1 MIDLREI
8 TLFIYVPRKI
18 VLKVHHNGLLKPAH
32 YIVSGLEI
40 LLYFFIRKGIIPLM
54 KRIFLTAIIILS
66 FASGMALAAP
76 QPAIVPKAGTW
87 TLEVKFEQ
95 PLQMVLQSGNSQ
107 ERFWYIILDLVN
119 QSGKDIDFYPQFELV
134 TDTIQ
139 VTPAIKGTS
148 AVLFDKI
155 KDRHKSKYPF
165 LQLPENAP
173 QKMLQG
179 EDNAIDI
186 AVIFPDFD
194 PNAKT
199 VNIFISGLS
208 NETVAV
214 DNPAEKD
221 KDGNPVKIY
230 LRKTLQLTYSI
241 AGDPKFRNDQKL
253 KFVAKSWVM
262 R

>member
-1 MIDLREI
+1 M
-8 TLFIYVPRKI
+8 
-18 VLKVHHNGLLKPAH
+18 
-32 YIVSGLEI
+32 
-40 LLYFFIRKGIIPLM
+40 M
-54 KRIFLTAIIILS
+54 KRIVISVIVILI
-66 FASGMALAAP
+66 FAGAMTIAAP
-76 QPAIVPKAGTW
+76 KPAIVPKPGEW
-87 TLEVKFEQ
+87 TLEVKYEQ
-95 PLQMVLQSGNSQ
+95 PQQMVLKSKNSQ

-119 QSGKDIDFYPQFELV
+119 QSGKDVDFYPQFELV
-134 TDTIQ
+134 TDTVQ

-155 KDRHKSKYPF
+155 KQRHKNKYPF

-173 QKMLQG
+173 NKMLQG
-179 EDNAIDI
+179 EDNALDI

-199 VNIFISGLS
+199 INIFISGLS
-208 NETVAV
+208 NETIAV

-253 KFVAKSWVM
+253 KFEEKCWVM